1 MAGMKWF
8 VLGLLL
14 VSGAVGALEGTDD
27 LVKSVE
33 NSAIPTGQLSLLAV
47 EGTGRNPKVLLSL
60 NPNQA
65 LIPASVTK
73 LVTAAA
79 ALRTFP
85 PGSRFETRLL
95 SDGERNGKTLN
106 GDLVL
111 KGGGD
116 PSFRASTLAELVSRF
131 ARTGIREIRGDIL
144 VDDSYFDSVRIDA
157 SRSDTERVDKAYD
170 APVGAMSFNWNT
182 VAVYVRPAPRAGE
195 PARVIIE
202 PASDYI
208 RVRGEVKTAVGR
220 GRPRVG
226 ARRVADPAHS
236 GDTIEVNGFIGQ
248 QIEEVMAYKNITQP
262 DLWSAANLLQ
272 ELKRQGI
279 TVSGRVQRGTPS
291 FGARELAAVQGD
303 TVQEILVEMNK
314 SSNNFVAEM
323 LAKNLSA
330 QERPPGNLE
339 RGMVIVRD
347 YMRSLG
353 LSALEYTLVNPAGLT
368 RDNKLSAR
376 ALVSVLQDMGGNF
389 QYAPEFLA
397 SLPIAGVDGTLRKRL
412 RNTPAERFV
421 RAKTGYVDDV
431 VTLAGYAGH
440 RDGKIV
446 TFAFLYNGRLPVYRV
461 RKLYD
466 DLCEELAAP
475 EKSSPSRPYQPPR
488 PVTPRR
494 R

>member
-1 MAGMKWF
+1 MADMKW
-8 VLGLLL
+8 L
-14 VSGAVGALEGTDD
+14 VSALLIFSGSALALEGTGD

-33 NSAIPTGQLSLLAV
+33 NSAIPERNLSLLAV
-47 EGTGRNPKVLLSL
+47 EGTGRNAKVLLSL

-79 ALRTFP
+79 ALRAFP
-85 PGSRFETRLL
+85 PGTRFETRLL
-95 SDGERNGKTLN
+95 SDGKQSGKVLK

-116 PSFRASTLAELVSRF
+116 PSFTPSVLAELVSRL
-131 ARTGIREIRGDIL
+131 ARRGIREIDGDIL

-157 SRSDTERVDKAYD
+157 SRSDTERVDQAYD

-182 VAVYVRPAPRAGE
+182 VAVYVRPGALAGE
-195 PARVIIE
+195 PAHVIIE
-202 PASDYI
+202 PYSDYI
-208 RVRGEVKTAVGR
+208 RVRGTVRTSVGR

-226 ARRVADPAHS
+226 ARRVADPAHA

-262 DLWSAANLLQ
+262 DLWSAENLRQ

-279 TVSGRVQRGTPS
+279 SVAGRVRRGAAS
-291 FGARELAAVQGD
+291 FGARKLASVQGD
-303 TVQEILVEMNK
+303 TVQEIVVEMNK
-314 SSNNFVAEM
+314 TSNNFVAEM

-339 RGMVIVRD
+339 RGMVLIRE

-353 LSALEYTLVNPAGLT
+353 LSALEYTLVNPSGLT

-376 ALVSVLQDMGGNF
+376 ALVRVLQDMGGNF

-397 SLPIAGVDGTLRKRL
+397 SLPIAGVDGTLRRRL
-412 RNTPAERFV
+412 RNTPAERFI
-421 RAKTGYVDDV
+421 RAKTGYVDGV

-440 RDGKIV
+440 KDGRIV
-446 TFAFLYNGRLPVYRV
+446 TFAFLYNGRVPTYRV

-466 DLCEELAAP
+466 DLAEELAAP
-475 EKSSPSRPYQPPR
+475 EKSKPDKPWRPPAPPVAR
-488 PVTPRR
+488 
-494 R
+494 

>member
-1 MAGMKWF
+1 MKWW
-8 VLGLLL
+8 VLSLALFA
-14 VSGAVGALEGTDD
+14 GAAWSLEGTDD
-27 LVKSVE
+27 LVESVE
-33 NSAIPTGQLSLLAV
+33 NSGIDESDLSLLAV
-47 EGTGRNPKVLLSL
+47 EGTGRNAKVLLSL
-60 NPNQA
+60 NPNKA

-79 ALRTFP
+79 ALREFP
-85 PGSRFETRLL
+85 PGTRFETRLL
-95 SDGERNGKTLN
+95 ANGEQNDRILN

-116 PSFRASTLAELVSRF
+116 PSFKPATLAELV
-131 ARTGIREIRGDIL
+131 ARMARSGIREVRGDIL

-182 VAVYVRPAPRAGE
+182 VAVYVRPAEHAGQ
-195 PARVIIE
+195 PARVVVE

-208 RVRGEVKTAVGR
+208 RIRGEVKTGVGR

-226 ARRVADPAHS
+226 VRRIADPSHP
-236 GDTIEVNGFIGQ
+236 GDTIEVNGYIGQ
-248 QIEEVMAYKNITQP
+248 QVEEVMAYKNITQP
-262 DLWSAANLLQ
+262 DLWSGENLKQ

-279 TVSGRVQRGTPS
+279 GVSGRVRRGTAA
-291 FGARELAAVQGD
+291 FGARTLASVQGD
-303 TVQEILVEMNK
+303 TVQEIIVEMNK
-314 SSNNFVAEM
+314 ASNNFVAEM

-330 QERPPGNLE
+330 HSQPPGNLE
-339 RGMVIVRD
+339 RGMATIRE

-353 LSALEYTLVNPAGLT
+353 LSELEYTLVNPSGLT

-376 ALVSVLQDMGGNF
+376 ALVRVLQDMGGNF
-389 QYAPEFLA
+389 QYAPEFMA
-397 SLPIAGVDGTLRKRL
+397 SLPIAGVDGTLRRRL

-431 VTLAGYAGH
+431 ITLAGYAGH
-440 RDGKIV
+440 RNGRIV
-446 TFAFLYNGRLPVYRV
+446 TFAFLYNGKAAPYLV

-475 EKSSPSRPYQPPR
+475 EESTPSKTRPLPR
-488 PVTPRR
+488 PSAQRR
-494 R
+494 

>member
-1 MAGMKWF
+1 MKVWVLCLALFAGT
-8 VLGLLL
+8 
-14 VSGAVGALEGTDD
+14 AAALEGTDD
-27 LVKSVE
+27 LVQSVE
-33 NSAIPTGQLSLLAV
+33 NSGIDQSNLSLLAI
-47 EGTGRNPKVLLSL
+47 EGTGRNAKVLLSL
-60 NPNQA
+60 NPNKA

-79 ALRTFP
+79 ALREFP
-85 PGSRFETRLL
+85 PGTRFETRLL
-95 SDGERNGKTLN
+95 ANGEQNGKLLN

-116 PSFRASTLAELVSRF
+116 PSFKPATLAELVARL

-170 APVGAMSFNWNT
+170 APVGAMSFNWNS
-182 VAVYVRPAPRAGE
+182 VAVYVRPAAQAGQ
-195 PARVIIE
+195 PATVTIE

-208 RVRGEVKTAVGR
+208 RIRGEVKTSVGR

-226 ARRVADPAHS
+226 VRRVADPAHA
-236 GDTIEVNGFIGQ
+236 GDTIEVSGYIGQ
-248 QIEEVMAYKNITQP
+248 QVEEVMAYKNITQP
-262 DLWSAANLLQ
+262 DLWSGENLKQ

-279 TVSGRVQRGTPS
+279 SVSGRVRRGTAA
-291 FGARELAAVQGD
+291 FGARTLATVQGD
-303 TVQEILVEMNK
+303 TVQEIIVEMNK
-314 SSNNFVAEM
+314 FSNNFVAEM

-330 QERPPGNLE
+330 HSQPPGNLE
-339 RGMVIVRD
+339 RGMAIIRE

-353 LSALEYTLVNPAGLT
+353 LSELEYTLVNPSGLT

-376 ALVSVLQDMGGNF
+376 ALVRMLQDMGGSF
-389 QYAPEFLA
+389 QYAPEFMA
-397 SLPIAGVDGTLRKRL
+397 SLPIAGVDGTLRRRL
-412 RNTPAERFV
+412 RHTPAERFI

-440 RDGKIV
+440 KSGRIV
-446 TFAFLYNGRLPVYRV
+446 TFAFLYNGKAPPYKL

-475 EKSSPSRPYQPPR
+475 EKSEPDRPPPPPKRATPPR
-488 PVTPRR
+488 PR
-494 R
+494 